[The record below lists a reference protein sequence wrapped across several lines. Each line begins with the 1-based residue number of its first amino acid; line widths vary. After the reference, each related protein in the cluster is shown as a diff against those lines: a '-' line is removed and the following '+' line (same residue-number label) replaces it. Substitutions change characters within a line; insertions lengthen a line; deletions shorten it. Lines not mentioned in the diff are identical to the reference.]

1 MMNHWKSI
9 RRLFFFLMLL
19 NIDSTSGFVWKF
31 LKLFQWILSLEILCE
46 FWLAKSTGLQDEE
59 ESLSFFLAYQTPGI
73 VPTLSHPS
81 L

>member
-1 MMNHWKSI
+1 MEIFETFSVNS
-9 RRLFFFLMLL
+9 
-19 NIDSTSGFVWKF
+19 
-31 LKLFQWILSLEILCE
+31 QSLEILCE

-59 ESLSFFLAYQTPGI
+59 ESPSFFLAYQTPGT